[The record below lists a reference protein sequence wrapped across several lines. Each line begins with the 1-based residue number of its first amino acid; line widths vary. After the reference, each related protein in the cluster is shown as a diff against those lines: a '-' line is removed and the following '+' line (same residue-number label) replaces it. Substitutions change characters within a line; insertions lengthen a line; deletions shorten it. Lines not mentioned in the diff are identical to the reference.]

1 MLPLAL
7 LLAAC
12 TGDPV
17 DPADDTDRPAVEG
30 GASLREVAFFQG
42 VEVQVAVGDDAVTP
56 RAAPLIA
63 GRPAVVRAMIDLPAP
78 WTAVELTLSVDLTRA
93 GETRTFSAA
102 RTIDAASEDASPESG
117 LLVEIPADA
126 MAADTTYAVRLTTAD
141 ATHDRFP
148 AADDAPL
155 DALVTGPLKLVLVPF
170 EVNGFV
176 PDTSPAV
183 VDGLRDAVMA
193 SLPVT
198 GVEVT
203 VGEVQVWTGAFDLGD
218 INVRVGQIQEAAMF
232 AGEVSWDTYYYGLAT
247 GVADRD
253 AYRGITGTSEDG
265 GDAPVRAFFAA
276 GAAFGDARSQE
287 TLVHE
292 LGHVHGLLHTACD
305 GEDNPDPD
313 YPHAGGAIG
322 VEGYDLR
329 TGRFYPPETLDIM
342 TYCEPRW
349 ISAYSY
355 AKAAQHVIRA
365 QTFEGYD

>member
-1 MLPLAL
+1 MRPLAL

-12 TGDPV
+12 SADPT
-17 DPADDTDRPAVEG
+17 PSGDDTDLPAVDG
-30 GASLREVAFFQG
+30 GASLREVAFFQA
-42 VEVQVAVGDDAVTP
+42 VEVLVAAGDDAVTP

-63 GRPAVVRAMIDLPAP
+63 GRPAVVRAMIDLPNG
-78 WTAVELTLSVDLTRA
+78 WTAVELTLSVDLTTA
-93 GETRTFSAA
+93 GETRTFSAG
-102 RTIDAASEDASPESG
+102 RVLDASSEDTSPESG
-117 LLVEIPADA
+117 LLVELPADA
-126 MAADTTYAVRLTTAD
+126 LAADTTYTVRLTTAD

-198 GVEVT
+198 AVEVS
-203 VGEVQVWTGAFDLGD
+203 VGEVQTWVGVFDLGD
-218 INVRVGQIQEAAMF
+218 INVRVGELQETAMI

-247 GVADRD
+247 GVAARD
-253 AYRGITGTSEDG
+253 DYRGITGTSEDG

-292 LGHVHGLLHTACD
+292 LGPRARPAAHPVRRRRQPRPGLPARRRRHRRRGLRPPHRPVLPAR
-305 GEDNPDPD
+305 DPRHHD
-313 YPHAGGAIG
+313 LLRAAVDQRLQLRQGRAARDPGA
-322 VEGYDLR
+322 VL
-329 TGRFYPPETLDIM
+329 
-342 TYCEPRW
+342 
-349 ISAYSY
+349 
-355 AKAAQHVIRA
+355 
-365 QTFEGYD
+365 